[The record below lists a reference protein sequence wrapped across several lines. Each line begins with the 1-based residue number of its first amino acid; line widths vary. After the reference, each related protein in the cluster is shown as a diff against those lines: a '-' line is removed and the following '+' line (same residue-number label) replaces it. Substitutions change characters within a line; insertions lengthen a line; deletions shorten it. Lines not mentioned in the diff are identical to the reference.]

1 MICYVMLYSL
11 LFVLICACVAILDRK
26 LVVEF
31 VCAVMCDVV
40 WLVFCAVVLERVFFA
55 CLDAFCLWCIV

>member
-1 MICYVMLYSL
+1 MLYSL
-11 LFVLICACVAILDRK
+11 LFVLVCACVAILDRK

-40 WLVFCAVVLERVFFA
+40 WLVFCCAFSCVCVVLF
-55 CLDAFCLWCIV
+55 I